1 MKTIRLISRF
11 ILITVLTSA
20 LYSCAEPIDQTA
32 EPVYFREVIAQQ
44 DAKFHDFWASFGEGV
59 INSDEYAFVEPL
71 ADKILKDITV
81 TAYTITYNTVDFYG
95 NPIVASGVVYYPN
108 NTRIRGVVEV
118 APIAFVQNTSGA
130 SERIPSTEAMHSTF
144 GYLVIVPDFIGYGI
158 SKDTY
163 HPFLEPEITGRTA
176 YDMRQASR
184 EFLRTIGYE
193 LPERT
198 MVAGYSLGGSMA
210 MAMVKYYEE
219 RGIHIER
226 AGIGCGCYEPK
237 EAFNAF
243 ARTGISTYCL
253 IPTIIYSINKYH
265 NLNLDFSKIFKG
277 DLLENY
283 NEWLDRDHDHDQGFL
298 QSRLGTDIHNFMHE
312 DFFTETKNAEFDKIY
327 TVLDSLSH
335 VNGWTPKTEIYLYH
349 AEDDESVPYE
359 CALYAY
365 DEFRKRGAAVSF
377 YHGLGGHVGYAG
389 QMFLS
394 LYMYLI
400 VK

>member
-1 MKTIRLISRF
+1 MLV
-11 ILITVLTSA
+11 ILAVCVSGCRGPVEQT
-20 LYSCAEPIDQTA
+20 EPA
-32 EPVYFREVIAQQ
+32 VYFREVIARQ

-59 INSDEYAFVEPL
+59 IESEEYAFVEPL
-71 ADKILKDITV
+71 ADKLLKDITV

-108 NTRIRGVVEV
+108 DTRIRGVVEV

-144 GYLVIVPDFIGYGI
+144 GYVVIIPDFLGYGI

-184 EFLRTIGYE
+184 EFLRTLGYE
-193 LPERT
+193 LPKKT

-210 MAMVKYYEE
+210 MAMVKYYEA
-219 RGIHIER
+219 RGIPIER

-243 ARTGISTYCL
+243 ARTGVSTYCL

-265 NLNLDFSKIFKG
+265 NLNLDFSKVFTG
-277 DLLENY
+277 ELLENY
-283 NEWLDRDHDHDQGFL
+283 DQWLDRSHEHGQWFL
-298 QSRLGTDIHNFMHE
+298 QDRLGTDIYNFMHP

-327 TVLDSLSH
+327 RVLEEMSH
-335 VNGWTPKTEIYLYH
+335 VDGWTPKAEMYLYH

-365 DEFRKRGAAVSF
+365 NEFHKRGAAVSF
-377 YHGLGGHVGYAG
+377 FHGTGGHVEYAG

-394 LYMYLI
+394 LYLYLI